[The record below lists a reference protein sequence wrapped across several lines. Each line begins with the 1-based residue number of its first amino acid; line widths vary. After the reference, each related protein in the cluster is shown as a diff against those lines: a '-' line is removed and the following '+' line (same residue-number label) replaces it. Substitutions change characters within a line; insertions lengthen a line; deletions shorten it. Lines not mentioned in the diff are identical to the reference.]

1 MGLFFCYE
9 CKRDSITNNLS
20 NYSNSSSRIFNSSK
34 QLINTF
40 KKSKTFSDKENNNT
54 SFNPETKTIL
64 KSSGSQK
71 RTLSNPIKKFK
82 QPKVKLEDFNF
93 IRLIGVGSYGKV
105 YVASK
110 NLNQNK
116 LYAIKI
122 LDKDKINNNIQKQ
135 SINTER
141 VLLAKLNHPF
151 IMKLNYA
158 FQTKKSLY
166 FVTKFMH
173 GGELNYHIYNEKKNY
188 FSEEKTKFYAAEIIL
203 GLNYLHSNNCIYRD
217 LKPENVLIDKDGHIK
232 LTDFGLSKLCK
243 GFPCKTK
250 SLCGTPEYLAP
261 EILFEKD
268 YGIEVDWWSL
278 GVIIYEM
285 LSGYLPFK
293 ILPDEKITK
302 NVYKN
307 KIKIF
312 NHFSLAA
319 KDLVIKLL
327 EFNPNKRIG
336 YHQIINHPFFKD
348 IKWDKIE
355 KKEIIPPFLPDIN
368 KDNYFKYFNSEA
380 QLNEEYNYHEQ
391 KMKILH
397 KNDNKEI
404 ININNSF
411 GLEND
416 NDNIIYND
424 INYDNNNKFILN
436 NYDSCKYFFNQNNNN
451 DNDYHN
457 NNELENYMTYDLN
470 SKKNNYHKN
479 NNDDKENNYFPGFSF
494 STSDEDENKF
504 N

>member
-1 MGLFFCYE
+1 MGFLFCYE
-9 CKRDSITNNLS
+9 CKRDSISNNFS
-20 NYSNSSSRIFNSSK
+20 NYTNSSSRLFNSSK
-34 QLINTF
+34 QLIHTF
-40 KKSKTFSDKENNNT
+40 KKSQTFSDKENT
-54 SFNPETKTIL
+54 TPFNLDSKDIL
-64 KSSGSQK
+64 KSRGSQK
-71 RTLSNPIKKFK
+71 RTLSNPLKKFK
-82 QPKVKLEDFNF
+82 QAKVKLEDFNF
-93 IRLIGVGSYGKV
+93 IRLIGIGSYGKV
-105 YVASK
+105 YVATK
-110 NLNQNK
+110 NCNQNK
-116 LYAIKI
+116 LYAIKK
-122 LDKDKINNNIQKQ
+122 LNKDKINNNIQKK

-166 FVTKFMH
+166 FITQFMH
-173 GGELNYHIYNEKKNY
+173 GGELNYHIYNEKNNY
-188 FSEEKTKFYAAEIIL
+188 FSEEKAKFYAAEIIL

-232 LTDFGLSKLCK
+232 LTDFGLSKLCQ

-302 NVYKN
+302 DVYKK

-327 EFNPNKRIG
+327 EYNPKKRIG

-355 KKEIIPPFLPDIN
+355 KKEIIPPFLPDITN
-368 KDNYFKYFNSEA
+368 DNYLKYFNSEE
-380 QLNEEYNYHEQ
+380 QLNEEYNTHEQ
-391 KMKILH
+391 KMKMLH
-397 KNDNKEI
+397 NSDNKEI
-404 ININNSF
+404 NNSF
-411 GLEND
+411 DLDNNDYIINNENNDDNED
-416 NDNIIYND
+416 NDD
-424 INYDNNNKFILN
+424 KFILN
-436 NYDSCKYFFNQNNNN
+436 KCESCKYFLNHNNNNNN
-451 DNDYHN
+451 DYQN
-457 NNELENYMTYDLN
+457 NNRELKNYMTYDLN
-470 SKKNNYHKN
+470 FNKNNYHKN
-479 NNDDKENNYFPGFSF
+479 NYNYFPGFSF
-494 STSDEDENKF
+494 STSDEDEYDN

>member
-9 CKRDSITNNLS
+9 CKRDRNSKNIS
-20 NYSNSSSRIFNSSK
+20 NYTNSSSRRFNSSK
-34 QLINTF
+34 QLIHTF
-40 KKSKTFSDKENNNT
+40 KKSKPFSDKENIST
-54 SFNPETKTIL
+54 FNLNKKNIL
-64 KSSGSQK
+64 KTWGPQK
-71 RTLSNPIKKFK
+71 RTLSNPLKKFK
-82 QPKVKLEDFNF
+82 HTNAKLEDFNF
-93 IRLIGVGSYGKV
+93 IRLIGIGSYGKV

-110 NLNQNK
+110 DLNKNK

-122 LDKDKINNNIQKQ
+122 LNKDKINNNIQKK

-141 VLLAKLNHPF
+141 ILLAKLNHPF

-166 FVTKFMH
+166 FVTQFMH
-173 GGELNYHIYNEKKNY
+173 GGELNYHIYNEKNNY
-188 FSEEKTKFYAAEIIL
+188 FSEAKTKFYAAEIIL
-203 GLNYLHSNNCIYRD
+203 GIHYLHNNKCIYRD
-217 LKPENVLIDKDGHIK
+217 LKPENVLIDKNGHIK

-302 NVYKN
+302 NVYKK

-327 EFNPNKRIG
+327 EYNPKKRIG

-355 KKEIIPPFLPDIN
+355 KKEIIPPFLPDITN
-368 KDNYFKYFNSEA
+368 YNYFKYFNSED
-380 QLNEEYNYHEQ
+380 QLNEEYNTHEQ
-391 KMKILH
+391 KIKMLH
-397 KNDNKEI
+397 KADNNEI
-404 ININNSF
+404 NLNNSSGF
-411 GLEND
+411 ENN
-416 NDNIIYND
+416 NDNIIYNEV
-424 INYDNNNKFILN
+424 NE
-436 NYDSCKYFFNQNNNN
+436 NN
-451 DNDYHN
+451 DNDYQNN
-457 NNELENYMTYDLN
+457 NNELKNYMTYDLN
-470 SKKNNYHKN
+470 YKN
-479 NNDDKENNYFPGFSF
+479 NNYPKNQYDEKANNNYFPGFSF
-494 STSDEDENKF
+494 STSD
-504 N
+504 